1 MSKTLAVVL
10 ALGVCGGAGVA
21 AFAYMKKP
29 ERAACVRI
37 ADLCGEKNGTKD
49 DLDRCVEEV
58 EQWRK
63 VAGDEPVD
71 KGIECVDGA
80 KTCGEA
86 MGCVAG
92 AGMKGFQNVVDD
104 FFKGLGKGLG
114 GSNK

>member
-10 ALGVCGGAGVA
+10 AVGIGGGAGVA
-21 AFAYMKKP
+21 AYAYLKKP

-71 KGIECVDGA
+71 KGIQCVDDA

-92 AGMKGFQNVVDD
+92 AGIKGFQNVVDD

-114 GSNK
+114 GSK